1 MAKYLPKNVQ
11 KQRERIAAVRI
22 QQAID
27 APKAMQEYRAAEEA
41 LRIRT
46 ARLRAERLART
57 SSHTGHSSQSNG

>member
-11 KQRERIAAVRI
+11 KQRERIAAIRI

-41 LRIRT
+41 LRLRT

-57 SSHTGHSSQSNG
+57 SPHTGHSSQSNG